1 MQIILK
7 DTEYTMNFASRVGA
21 YYTYEVEFGSTA
33 EVDEKIF
40 SPSSFFVRLAWAIL
54 KTDNQIVNFTYQEF
68 LSMVTDDQWTD
79 IFTMIGERFKSW
91 VPAKNETEGDAS
103 ETVAEVKNA

>member
-7 DTEYTMNFASRVGA
+7 DKEYRLNFASRVGA

-33 EVDEKIF
+33 EGDDLIF
-40 SPSSFFVRLAWAIL
+40 SASSFFVRLAWAIL
-54 KTDNQIVNFTYQEF
+54 KTDNQVVEFTYQEF

-79 IFTMIGERFKSW
+79 IFTMIGERLKSW
-91 VPAKNETEGDAS
+91 IPAKTETEGDAS
-103 ETVAEVKNA
+103 GTAEVKND